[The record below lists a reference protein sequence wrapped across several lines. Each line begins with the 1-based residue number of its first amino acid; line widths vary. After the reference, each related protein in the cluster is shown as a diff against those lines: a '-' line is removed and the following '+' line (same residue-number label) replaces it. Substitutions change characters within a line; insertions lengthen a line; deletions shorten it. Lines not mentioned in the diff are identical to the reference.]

1 MKHLLKSLASFQ
13 QEVPVLHKATKG
25 HNYTYTE
32 LSDIVR
38 AINPLMQ
45 KHGLGFTQMINSK
58 ESGNYLKTV
67 IFHAESGETIESECF
82 IPLIQLHKMN
92 EYQVTGSGIT
102 YFRRYSLS
110 SLLGLVTDSDID
122 AAGVQIKPESKPT
135 ETENNSDEKKTLS
148 VAQFNLLIGMIRTGQ
163 PHEKHGV
170 LTVEKAKTLWNLNEE
185 QILTLNDLQNEA

>member
-1 MKHLLKSLASFQ
+1 MKHLLKSLAAFQ

-38 AINPLMQ
+38 AINPLME

-58 ESGNYLKTV
+58 ETGNYLKTV

-82 IPLIQLHKMN
+82 IPLIKMTN
-92 EYQVTGSGIT
+92 MNDYQVTGSGIT

-110 SLLGLVTDSDID
+110 SMLGLVTDKDID
-122 AAGVQIKPESKPT
+122 AAGEQIRS
-135 ETENNSDEKKTLS
+135 EKKENKPGEKQSLS
-148 VAQFNLLIGMIRTGQ
+148 VAQFNKLIGMIRTGE

-170 LTVEKAKTLWNLNEE
+170 LTIDKAKTLWILNQE
-185 QILTLNDLQNEA
+185 QLLTLQDLQNEA